1 MKKAI
6 IEGMCCK
13 GCANE
18 VKHIFESIYGISN
31 VQVSQDKN
39 YVTFDGYVSDRI
51 ISEALEN
58 THYKLVLI
66 EKVEK

>member
-1 MKKAI
+1 MKKAV

-31 VQVSQDKN
+31 VEVSEDKN
-39 YVTFDGYVSDRI
+39 YVTYDGYVSERI

-66 EKVEK
+66 EKVKD